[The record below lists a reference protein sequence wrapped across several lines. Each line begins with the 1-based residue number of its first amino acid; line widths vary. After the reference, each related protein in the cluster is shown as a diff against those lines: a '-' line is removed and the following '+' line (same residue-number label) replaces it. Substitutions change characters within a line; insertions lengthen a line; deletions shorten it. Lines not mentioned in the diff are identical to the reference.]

1 MFDSVS
7 HSLLNNA
14 CEHPCGARSSAL
26 CPPGA
31 LALSSVSFFLKVTF
45 LSPCRSLSCPTPLP
59 PPVTVLCQPLH
70 CDRLHL
76 KPHNNF
82 SNNLLCMQVL
92 ARSSPTD
99 KFNLVKLLKKQ
110 GEIVAVTGM
119 LFWWWTSNGCQQTNL
134 WHTNRHQ
141 NTKTKCEN
149 GSTVDGFVPV

>member
-1 MFDSVS
+1 MVVSQPCISDSVS

-31 LALSSVSFFLKVTF
+31 LALSSLCFFLKIPYTF
-45 LSPCRSLSCPTPLP
+45 LLAAYCPAPLLFLLLFLFFVNLYM
-59 PPVTVLCQPLH
+59 VTGFAPEIPKQI
-70 CDRLHL
+70 RQT
-76 KPHNNF
+76 
-82 SNNLLCMQVL
+82 LLFMQVL

-119 LFWWWTSNGCQQTNL
+119 LFCWWTC
-134 WHTNRHQ
+134 NRYQ
-141 NTKTKCEN
+141 
-149 GSTVDGFVPV
+149 